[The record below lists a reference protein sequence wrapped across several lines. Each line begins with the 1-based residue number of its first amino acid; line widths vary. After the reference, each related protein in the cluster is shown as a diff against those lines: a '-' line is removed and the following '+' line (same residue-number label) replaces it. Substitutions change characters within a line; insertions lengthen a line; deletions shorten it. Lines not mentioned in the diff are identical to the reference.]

1 LSSSV
6 PLSLYHRRVRDN
18 GDGKDLEEILS
29 KRKKRSWRG
38 KGNEKEGENY
48 CFFNYTV
55 QRGRS
60 QHARTLTPM
69 NTRTFVALQ
78 IANRGWNH
86 FFVYLS
92 RGTCFFTPFVDV
104 SFELCNFWLCTS
116 SYVDA
121 RFNYPI
127 SKKNEYTYAN
137 PTPMSTSEGLSTGL
151 PGDSRSHNW
160 RLVVVDG
167 NVAYHLTSTMVH
179 PQWCIHGKISG

>member
-1 LSSSV
+1 VYETTATAKILK
-6 PLSLYHRRVRDN
+6 RFFQKEK
-18 GDGKDLEEILS
+18 KDLGEEKEM
-29 KRKKRSWRG
+29 KRKVRIIV
-38 KGNEKEGENY
+38 
-48 CFFNYTV
+48 FFNYTV

-151 PGDSRSHNW
+151 SGDSRSHNW